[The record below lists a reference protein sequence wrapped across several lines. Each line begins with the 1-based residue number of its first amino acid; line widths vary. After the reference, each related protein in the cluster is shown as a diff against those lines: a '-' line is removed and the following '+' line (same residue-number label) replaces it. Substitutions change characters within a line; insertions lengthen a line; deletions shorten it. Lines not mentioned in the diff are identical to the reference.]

1 MIDREAGESCLV
13 CIDAGTTNTRVWLT
27 LGDQVIASARAGV
40 GVRDTARD
48 GSSERLRDALRE
60 LIDRVRGDARN
71 QGYAQSPECVI
82 AAGMITSP
90 LGLTEVPHVP
100 TPAGL
105 NELAAATRR
114 YSFSEI
120 TDLPI
125 LLIPGARS
133 GPRLCD
139 QETVGTTDV
148 MRGEETLLIGLHAL
162 GLIAPRS
169 TLLNLGSHWKVIQFD
184 GSARIASSVT
194 SMTGELIHA
203 AQTQTIL
210 AGSVPQTRPNVID
223 QPWLEA
229 GMREQ
234 GSSGLARALFC
245 VRLLE
250 QGSDGS
256 EEQRLSFLI
265 GAFLASDMD
274 AMVSRG
280 LFDSNRV
287 VVITGGGMIAEAWRG
302 ALAHLSV
309 QAVILGDA
317 EVERGLL
324 AGCRSVFSALFRNQ
338 PGRNEERT
346 SGVFGADT

>member
-1 MIDREAGESCLV
+1 MTNDEAAEICLICV
-13 CIDAGTTNTRVWLT
+13 DAGTTNTRVWLT
-27 LGDQVIASARAGV
+27 AGDRVIARARAGV

-60 LIDRVRGDARN
+60 LINKVRDAARD
-71 QGYAQSPECVI
+71 QGFAQSPQCVI

-90 LGLTEVPHVP
+90 LGLAEVPHVP

-105 NELAAATRR
+105 NELAAATRKCA
-114 YSFSEI
+114 FPEI

-133 GPRLCD
+133 GPRPCD
-139 QETVGTTDV
+139 QETAGTTDV

-162 GLIAPRS
+162 GLLAPRS
-169 TLLNLGSHWKVIQFD
+169 TLLNLGSHWKVIEFD
-184 GSARIASSVT
+184 QCARIASSVT
-194 SMTGELIHA
+194 SMTGELIHT

-210 AGSVPQTRPNVID
+210 AGSVPQTRPAVID
-223 QPWLEA
+223 QTWLEA

-234 GSSGLARALFC
+234 RRSGLARALFC

-256 EEQRLSFLI
+256 AEQRLSFLI

-274 AMVSRG
+274 AMLSRG
-280 LFDSNRV
+280 LFDLEGE
-287 VVITGGGMIAEAWRG
+287 VVIAGGGVIAEAWRI
-302 ALAHLSV
+302 ALAQRSMR
-309 QAVILGDA
+309 AITLGDS
-317 EVERGLL
+317 EVENAMLTGLRCAFL
-324 AGCRSVFSALFRNQ
+324 AL
-338 PGRNEERT
+338 GR
-346 SGVFGADT
+346 

>member
-1 MIDREAGESCLV
+1 LTAGDR
-13 CIDAGTTNTRVWLT
+13 
-27 LGDQVIASARAGV
+27 VIARARAGV

-48 GSSERLRDALRE
+48 GSSERLRGALRE
-60 LIDRVRGDARN
+60 LIDRVRGDARDH
-71 QGYAQSPECVI
+71 GFAQSPECVI

-105 NELAAATRR
+105 NELAAATRQ
-114 YSFSEI
+114 YDFPEI

-125 LLIPGARS
+125 LLVPGARS
-133 GPRLCD
+133 GPRQCD
-139 QETVGTTDV
+139 QETVGTADV

-169 TLLNLGSHWKVIQFD
+169 TLLNLGSHWKVIGFD
-184 GSARIASSVT
+184 ARARIASSVT
-194 SMTGELIHA
+194 SMTGELIHT

-210 AGSVPQTRPNVID
+210 AGSVPQARPGVID
-223 QPWLEA
+223 QTWLEA

-234 GSSGLARALFC
+234 RRSGLARALFC

-256 EEQRLSFLI
+256 AEQRLSFLI

-280 LFDSNRV
+280 SFDSAGE
-287 VVITGGGMIAEAWRG
+287 VVIAGGGVIAEAWRR
-302 ALAHLSV
+302 ALTQNSMRAIALNDSE
-309 QAVILGDA
+309 IEDA
-317 EVERGLL
+317 LL
-324 AGCRSVFSALFRNQ
+324 TGFRRIFSAVGQ
-338 PGRNEERT
+338 
-346 SGVFGADT
+346 

>member
-1 MIDREAGESCLV
+1 MMNEKAGETCLICV
-13 CIDAGTTNTRVWLT
+13 DAGTTHTRVWLT
-27 LGDQVIASARAGV
+27 VGDRVIVRARANV

-48 GSSERLRDALRE
+48 GTSERLRAVLRM
-60 LIDRVRGDARN
+60 LIDDVRGNARKI
-71 QGYAQSPECVI
+71 GSGQSPECVI

-90 LGLTEVPHVP
+90 LGLAEVPHVP

-105 NELAAATRR
+105 KELAAATRQ
-114 YSFSEI
+114 YGFPEI

-133 GPRLCD
+133 GPRPCD

-148 MRGEETLLIGLHAL
+148 MRGEETLLVGLHAL
-162 GLIAPRS
+162 GLILPRS
-169 TLLNLGSHWKVIQFD
+169 TLFNLGSHWKLIEFD
-184 GSARIASSVT
+184 AGARIASSVT
-194 SMTGELIHA
+194 SMTGELIHT

-210 AGSVPQTRPNVID
+210 AGSVPQARPSVID
-223 QPWLEA
+223 QTWLEA

-234 GSSGLARALFC
+234 RRSGLARALFC

-256 EEQRLSFLI
+256 ADQRLSFLI

-280 LFDSNRV
+280 LFDSAGK
-287 VVITGGGMIAEAWRG
+287 VVIAGGGVIAEAWRC
-302 ALAHLSV
+302 ALTQNSMPAIALNDS
-309 QAVILGDA
+309 
-317 EVERGLL
+317 EVENALL
-324 AGCRSVFSALFRNQ
+324 AGFQRIFSALGQ
-338 PGRNEERT
+338 
-346 SGVFGADT
+346 

>member
-1 MIDREAGESCLV
+1 MMKADAEEWRLI

-27 LGDQVIASARAGV
+27 AGDRVVAQARAGV

-48 GSSERLRDALRE
+48 GSSERLRSALRE
-60 LIDRVRGDARN
+60 LIDQVRDDARN
-71 QGYAQSPECVI
+71 QGFAQSPECVI

-90 LGLTEVPHVP
+90 LGLAEVPHVT

-105 NELAAATRR
+105 NELAAATQQ
-114 YSFSEI
+114 YSFPEI

-125 LLIPGARS
+125 LLVPGARS
-133 GPRLCD
+133 GPRQCD
-139 QETVGTTDV
+139 RETAGTTDV

-162 GLIAPRS
+162 GLLAPRS
-169 TLLNLGSHWKVIQFD
+169 TLLNLGSHWKLIRFD
-184 GSARIASSVT
+184 QHARIASSVT

-210 AGSVPQTRPNVID
+210 AGSVPQTRPGAID
-223 QPWLEA
+223 QTFLEA

-234 GSSGLARALFC
+234 RSSGLARALFC

-250 QGSDGS
+250 QGSDS
-256 EEQRLSFLI
+256 SAEQRLSFLI

-280 LFDSNRV
+280 FFNSAGK
-287 VVITGGGMIAEAWRG
+287 VVITGGGVIAEAWRD

-309 QAVILGDA
+309 RTVILSEAD
-317 EVERGLL
+317 VERALL
-324 AGCRSVFSALFRNQ
+324 AGCRSVFSRVVTNLFV
-338 PGRNEERT
+338 T
-346 SGVFGADT
+346 SRKE

>member
-1 MIDREAGESCLV
+1 MMNEEAGETCLV
-13 CIDAGTTNTRVWLT
+13 CVDAGTTNTRVWLT
-27 LGDQVIASARAGV
+27 AGDRVIARAQAGV

-48 GSSERLRDALRE
+48 GSSERLRGALRE
-60 LIDRVRGDARN
+60 LIDRVRGDARDH
-71 QGYAQSPECVI
+71 GFAQSPECVI

-90 LGLTEVPHVP
+90 LGLAEVPHVP

-105 NELAAATRR
+105 KELAAATRQ
-114 YSFSEI
+114 YIFPEI

-133 GPRLCD
+133 GPRPCD

-148 MRGEETLLIGLHAL
+148 MRGEETLLVGLHAL

-169 TLLNLGSHWKVIQFD
+169 TLLNLGSHWKVIEFD
-184 GSARIASSVT
+184 ARARIASSVT
-194 SMTGELIHA
+194 SMTGELIHT
-203 AQTQTIL
+203 AQTQTVL
-210 AGSVPQTRPNVID
+210 ASSVPQGRPSLID
-223 QPWLEA
+223 QTWLEA

-234 GSSGLARALFC
+234 RRSGLARALFC

-256 EEQRLSFLI
+256 SEQRLSFLI

-280 LFDSNRV
+280 SFDSAGE
-287 VVITGGGMIAEAWRG
+287 VVIAGGGVVAEAWRC
-302 ALAHLSV
+302 ALTQNSMRAIALNDSEIEN
-309 QAVILGDA
+309 A
-317 EVERGLL
+317 LL
-324 AGCRSVFSALFRNQ
+324 TGFRRVFSALGQ
-338 PGRNEERT
+338 
-346 SGVFGADT
+346 

>member
-1 MIDREAGESCLV
+1 MVNEEAGDTCLICV
-13 CIDAGTTNTRVWLT
+13 DAGTTNTRVWLT
-27 LGDQVIASARAGV
+27 ADDRVIARARAGV

-48 GSSERLRDALRE
+48 GSSDRLRGALRE
-60 LIDRVRGDARN
+60 LIDRVRGDARDH
-71 QGYAQSPECVI
+71 GFAQSPECVI

-90 LGLTEVPHVP
+90 LGLAEVPHVP

-105 NELAAATRR
+105 KELAAATRQ
-114 YSFSEI
+114 YSFPEI

-133 GPRLCD
+133 GPRQCD
-139 QETVGTTDV
+139 PETAGTTDV
-148 MRGEETLLIGLHAL
+148 MRGEETLLVGLHAL

-169 TLLNLGSHWKVIQFD
+169 TLLNLGSHWKVIEFD
-184 GSARIASSVT
+184 ARARIASSLT
-194 SMTGELIHA
+194 SMTGELIHT

-210 AGSVPQTRPNVID
+210 AGSVPQARPSVID
-223 QPWLEA
+223 QTWLEA

-234 GSSGLARALFC
+234 RRSGLARALFC

-256 EEQRLSFLI
+256 AEQRLSFLI

-280 LFDSNRV
+280 LFDSAGK
-287 VVITGGGMIAEAWRG
+287 VVITGGGMIAEAFSG
-302 ALAHLSV
+302 AIARLSL
-309 QAVILGDA
+309 QAVILDDA
-317 EVERGLL
+317 DVERALL
-324 AGCRSVFSALFRNQ
+324 AGCRSVFSHVVTTLVV
-338 PGRNEERT
+338 T
-346 SGVFGADT
+346 